1 MMSSRTIR
9 LATIVL
15 VGLVTV
21 ADAAEVTRPV
31 GVVNVNFP
39 ILNGFCLTEDSN
51 PRDAIFINQ
60 MATLLRNSK
69 SRLIVLSMDCGRQ
82 RTWRE
87 GDEGNIYD
95 YSSYYI
101 PVVHEAPILKG
112 NKAALRKT
120 LCTNMRKQGD
130 ATLRPIKDIVANA
143 AEELNTNVAVNTTKM
158 IGVVGEDQ
166 HACYSALLVGVR
178 TPNNESIMMSALII
192 ATVVRGKPIFSTIY
206 HEYKGPETTQRSL
219 EEAKSLAAAFDARNP

>member
-120 LCTNMRKQGD
+120 LCTNMRTQGD

>member
-9 LATIVL
+9 LAAIVL
-15 VGLVTV
+15 FGLVTV

-31 GVVNVNFP
+31 GDVKVNFP
-39 ILNGFCLTEDSN
+39 ILDGFCLTEDSN

-60 MATLLRNSK
+60 MATLLRNAK

-87 GDEGNIYD
+87 GEEGNIYD

-101 PVVHEAPILKG
+101 HLVNEAPTLKG
-112 NKAALRKT
+112 NKTAFRKS

-143 AEELNTNVAVNTTKM
+143 AEELNTNIAINSTKM
-158 IGVVGEDQ
+158 IGVVGQDQ
-166 HACYSALLVGVR
+166 HACY
-178 TPNNESIMMSALII
+178 
-192 ATVVRGKPIFSTIY
+192 
-206 HEYKGPETTQRSL
+206 
-219 EEAKSLAAAFDARNP
+219 

>member
-1 MMSSRTIR
+1 MSSRTIG

-15 VGLVTV
+15 VGLVTF

-31 GVVNVNFP
+31 GDVKVNFP

-51 PRDAIFINQ
+51 PRDAVFINQ

-69 SRLIVLSMDCGRQ
+69 NRLIVLSMDCGRQ
-82 RTWRE
+82 KTWRD
-87 GDEGNIYD
+87 GDDGNIYD

-101 PVVHEAPILKG
+101 PVVYEAPTLKG
-112 NKAALRKT
+112 NRATLRKA
-120 LCTNMRKQGD
+120 LCNDMRKQGD
-130 ATLRPIKDIVANA
+130 ATLAPIKDIVANA
-143 AEELNTNVAVNTTKM
+143 AEELNTNVAVNSTKM
-158 IGVVGEDQ
+158 IGVVGQDQ

-178 TPNNESIMMSALII
+178 TADNENILMSALIT
-192 ATVVRGKPIFSTIY
+192 ATVVRGKPIFSAIY

-219 EEAKSLAAAFDARNP
+219 AEAKSLAAVFDAKNP

>member
-1 MMSSRTIR
+1 MSSRTIR

-15 VGLVTV
+15 VGMVSV
-21 ADAAEVTRPV
+21 ADGAEITRPV
-31 GVVNVNFP
+31 GGINVNFP
-39 ILNGFCLTEDSN
+39 ILNGFCLTEESN

-60 MATLLRNSK
+60 MATVLRNAK
-69 SRLIVLSMDCGRQ
+69 SRLIALSMDCGRQ

-101 PVVHEAPILKG
+101 PAVQEAPTLKG
-112 NKAALRKT
+112 NKAALRKA
-120 LCTNMRKQGD
+120 LCTSMRKQGD

-143 AEELNTNVAVNTTKM
+143 AEELNTNVAINSTKM
-158 IGVVGEDQ
+158 IGVVGEDP

-178 TPNNESIMMSALII
+178 TPNNENILMSALTI

-219 EEAKSLAAAFDARNP
+219 QEAKSLAAVFDARNP